1 MGTTSIPYLD
11 DLWYYRGMEVSVR
24 EAARQLRLSSR
35 RVRALAAAGRIPA
48 RRIDERTWVVDIDAA
63 RRRPYDRRASGR
75 PLSPRSCWAILAVA
89 EGREPL
95 GLSASERAR
104 ARARAA
110 VLAEAAPGSLAG
122 RAALHRLTGHRGVL
136 ERLADDGRLVL
147 GGASA
152 AQRHGAD
159 VIALEYV
166 EAYVRDDDLGPI
178 VAAYAM
184 QPAIAGAE
192 NTLLRV
198 PAPGWPFPP
207 EARVAPAPVV
217 AADLI
222 DAGDER
228 SVRAGRA
235 LLRRIVAEG
244 TSP

>member
-1 MGTTSIPYLD
+1 
-11 DLWYYRGMEVSVR
+11 MEVSVR

-48 RRIDERTWVVDIDAA
+48 RRIDERTWVVDVDAA
-63 RRRPYDRRASGR
+63 QRDPYDRRATGR

-89 EGREPL
+89 EGREAL
-95 GLSASERAR
+95 GLSASERVR

-110 VLAEAAPGSLAG
+110 ALAELPPGSLAG
-122 RAALHRLTGHRGVL
+122 RAVLHRLTGHRGVL

-159 VIALEYV
+159 LIALDYV
-166 EAYVRDDDLGPI
+166 EAYVRADDLGSI
-178 VAAYAM
+178 VDAYAM
-184 QPAIAGAE
+184 RPAIAGAE
-192 NTLLRV
+192 NALLRV
-198 PAPGWPFPP
+198 PTPGWPFPP
-207 EARVAPAPVV
+207 ESRLAPAPVV
-217 AADLI
+217 AVDLI

-235 LLRRIVAEG
+235 LLRSIA
-244 TSP
+244 TATPSP

>member
-1 MGTTSIPYLD
+1 
-11 DLWYYRGMEVSVR
+11 MEVSVR

-48 RRIDERTWVVDIDAA
+48 RRIDERTWVVDVEAA
-63 RRRPYDRRASGR
+63 QRDPYDRRATGR

-110 VLAEAAPGSLAG
+110 ALVEHPPGSLGG
-122 RAALHRLTGHRGVL
+122 RAVLHRLTGHRGVL

-152 AQRHGAD
+152 AQHHGAD
-159 VIALEYV
+159 LIVLDYV

-184 QPAIAGAE
+184 RPAIAGAE
-192 NTLLRV
+192 NALLRV
-198 PAPGWPFPP
+198 PTPAWPFPP
-207 EARVAPAPVV
+207 ESRLAPAPVV
-217 AADLI
+217 AVDLI
-222 DAGDER
+222 DAGEER

-235 LLRRIVAEG
+235 LLRRIATE
-244 TSP
+244 TPSP

>member
-1 MGTTSIPYLD
+1 M
-11 DLWYYRGMEVSVR
+11 R
-24 EAARQLRLSSR
+24 EAARQLQLSSR

-48 RRIDERTWVVDIDAA
+48 RRIDERTWVVDIEAA
-63 RRRPYDRRASGR
+63 RRGPYDRRASGR

-89 EGREPL
+89 EGREAL

-110 VLAEAAPGSLAG
+110 MLAESAPGWLAG
-122 RAALHRLTGHRGVL
+122 RAAQHRLSAHAGVL
-136 ERLADDGRLVL
+136 ERLAADGRLVL

-152 AQRHGAD
+152 AQHHGAE
-159 VIALEYV
+159 VVALDYV
-166 EAYVRDDDLGPI
+166 EAYVRGDDLGSI

-184 QPAIAGAE
+184 RPAIAGAE
-192 NTLLRV
+192 NALLRV
-198 PAPGWPFPP
+198 PAPGWPFP
-207 EARVAPAPVV
+207 AGSRVAPAAV
-217 AADLI
+217 AAIDLV

-235 LLRRIVAEG
+235 LLRRIVTAS

>member
-1 MGTTSIPYLD
+1 M
-11 DLWYYRGMEVSVR
+11 R

-48 RRIDERTWVVDIDAA
+48 RRIDERTWVVDIEAA
-63 RRRPYDRRASGR
+63 RRGPYDRRAPGR

-110 VLAEAAPGSLAG
+110 VLADSAPGLLARRAAP
-122 RAALHRLTGHRGVL
+122 HRLAAHAGVL
-136 ERLADDGRLVL
+136 ERLADDGRLIL

-152 AQRHGAD
+152 AQYHGAD
-159 VIALEYV
+159 LVALDHV
-166 EAYVRDDDLGPI
+166 EGYVRRDDLESI

-184 QPAIAGAE
+184 GPAIAGAE
-192 NTLLRV
+192 NVLLRV
-198 PAPGWPFPP
+198 PAPSWPFP
-207 EARVAPAPVV
+207 AGSLVAPAAV
-217 AADLI
+217 AAVDLV

-235 LLRRIVAEG
+235 LLRRITPAG

>member
-1 MGTTSIPYLD
+1 
-11 DLWYYRGMEVSVR
+11 MEVSVR

-48 RRIDERTWVVDIDAA
+48 RRIDERTWVVDVDAA
-63 RRRPYDRRASGR
+63 QRDPYDRRATGR

-89 EGREPL
+89 EGREAL
-95 GLSASERAR
+95 GLSASERVR

-110 VLAEAAPGSLAG
+110 ALAELPPGSLAG
-122 RAALHRLTGHRGVL
+122 RAVLHRLTGHRGVL

-159 VIALEYV
+159 LIALDYV
-166 EAYVRDDDLGPI
+166 EAYVRADDLGPI
-178 VAAYAM
+178 VDAYAM
-184 QPAIAGAE
+184 RPAIAGAE
-192 NTLLRV
+192 NALLRV
-198 PAPGWPFPP
+198 PTPGWPFPP
-207 EARVAPAPVV
+207 ESRLAPAPVV
-217 AADLI
+217 AVDLI

-235 LLRRIVAEG
+235 LLRSIA
-244 TSP
+244 TATPSP

>member
-1 MGTTSIPYLD
+1 
-11 DLWYYRGMEVSVR
+11 MEVSIR

-48 RRIDERTWVVDIDAA
+48 RRIDERTWVVDVDAA
-63 RRRPYDRRASGR
+63 RRGPYNRRAPGR

-104 ARARAA
+104 ARTRAA
-110 VLAEAAPGSLAG
+110 ALAELPPGSLAG
-122 RAALHRLTGHRGVL
+122 RAVLHGLAAHRGVL

-152 AQRHGAD
+152 AQRRGAD
-159 VIALEYV
+159 VIALDYV
-166 EAYVRDDDLGPI
+166 EAYVREDDLGPI
-178 VAAYAM
+178 VAAYALRS
-184 QPAIAGAE
+184 AIAGAE
-192 NTLLRV
+192 NVLLRA
-198 PAPGWPFPP
+198 PAPRWPFPR
-207 EARVAPAPVV
+207 ESRVAPASVV
-217 AADLI
+217 AIDLI

-235 LLRRIVAEG
+235 LLRRIVTEAA
-244 TSP
+244 SP